1 MSIPEDIAV
10 TLSGLHNKS
19 ILPPHDCLTGC
30 NACYLGER
38 ISELTADYARLKAAA
53 EQMRQ
58 TLDDLFVYEMP
69 SKMEG
74 PTAVRWNQ
82 IEAALAAYQEAT
94 R

>member
-1 MSIPEDIAV
+1 M
-10 TLSGLHNKS
+10 
-19 ILPPHDCLTGC
+19 
-30 NACYLGER
+30 
-38 ISELTADYARLKAAA
+38 SELKRYDPSCDDVTIGSMDEELEGDYVEYADYARLKAAA